1 MSLST
6 IPVAAVLGHPIN
18 HSKSPKLHNYWLS
31 LFNID
36 GYYIPLDIDPRYF
49 ENSVRA
55 LSGLGF
61 VGANVTIPYKEKVL
75 KIADKISDRAAII
88 GAANTLTFLQD
99 GTIYADNTDG
109 YGFLQNIK
117 CKYNDW
123 SAGEGTSVVFG
134 AGGASRAILGALI
147 EDGAN
152 EVILANRTRSRAD
165 QLRSDFG
172 AKIKVVDWMKVQ
184 NYLSDASTVI
194 NATSLGMDGKAELP
208 IPLQGLKKNTL
219 VTDIVYTP
227 LNTPLLENAAKRGC
241 RTVDG
246 LGMLIHQAIP
256 GFERWFGMKPDVSEN
271 LRKLLISQ

>member
-1 MSLST
+1 MSLPT

-49 ENSVRA
+49 ENSIRA

-99 GTIYADNTDG
+99 GRIYADNTDG

-123 SAGEGTSVVFG
+123 TAGEGTSVVFG

-194 NATSLGMDGKAELP
+194 NATSLGMDGKADLP
-208 IPLQGLKKNTL
+208 IPLQGLNKNTL

>member
-1 MSLST
+1 MSIST

-31 LFNID
+31 SFGID
-36 GYYIPLDIDPRYF
+36 GHYIPLDIDPRNF
-49 ENSVRA
+49 ENSIRA

-88 GAANTLTFLQD
+88 GAANTLTFLPD
-99 GTIYADNTDG
+99 GSIYADNTDG
-109 YGFLQNIK
+109 YGFLQNIRS
-117 CKYNDW
+117 KYNDW
-123 SAGEGTSVVFG
+123 TAGEGTSVVFG

-147 EDGAN
+147 EYGAN

-227 LNTPLLENAAKRGC
+227 LKTPLLENAAKRGC

-256 GFERWFGMKPDVSEN
+256 GFERWFGVKPDVSEN
-271 LRKLLISQ
+271 LRELLISQ

>member
-31 LFNID
+31 LFNIG
-36 GYYIPLDIDPRYF
+36 GYYIPLDIDPRNF
-49 ENSVRA
+49 ENSIRA
-55 LSGLGF
+55 LIDLGF

-88 GAANTLTFLQD
+88 GAANTLTFLKD
-99 GTIYADNTDG
+99 GRIYADNTDG

-117 CKYNDW
+117 CKYNNW

-172 AKIKVVDWMKVQ
+172 AKIKVVDWTKVQ

-208 IPLQGLKKNTL
+208 IPLQGLRKNTL

-227 LNTPLLENAAKRGC
+227 LNTPLLENAGKRGC

-256 GFERWFGMKPDVSEN
+256 GFERWFGVKPDVSEN
-271 LRKLLISQ
+271 LREVLISQ

>member
-36 GYYIPLDIDPRYF
+36 GYYIPLDIDPRNF
-49 ENSVRA
+49 ENSIRA

-99 GTIYADNTDG
+99 GRIYADNTDG

-123 SAGEGTSVVFG
+123 TAGEGTSVVFG

-152 EVILANRTRSRAD
+152 DVILANRTRSRAD

-184 NYLSDASTVI
+184 NYISDASTVI

>member
-1 MSLST
+1 MSLPT

-36 GYYIPLDIDPRYF
+36 GYYIPLDIDPRNF
-49 ENSVRA
+49 ENSIRA

-123 SAGEGTSVVFG
+123 TAGEGTSVVFG

-194 NATSLGMDGKAELP
+194 NATSLGMDGKADLP
-208 IPLQGLKKNTL
+208 IPLQGLNKNTL

-256 GFERWFGMKPDVSEN
+256 GFERWFGVKPDVSEK
-271 LRKLLISQ
+271 LRELLISQ

>member
-36 GYYIPLDIDPRYF
+36 GYYIPLDIDPRNF
-49 ENSVRA
+49 ENSIRA
-55 LSGLGF
+55 LGGLGF

-88 GAANTLTFLQD
+88 GAANTVTFLP
-99 GTIYADNTDG
+99 GGGIYADNTDG

-117 CKYNDW
+117 CKYKDW
-123 SAGEGTSVVFG
+123 SAGEGMSVVFG

-152 EVILANRTRSRAD
+152 EIILANRTRSRAD

-172 AKIKVVDWMKVQ
+172 GKIRVVDWMKVQ

-227 LNTPLLENAAKRGC
+227 LNTSFLENASKTGC

-256 GFERWFGMKPDVSEN
+256 GFQRWFGVKPDVSEN
-271 LRKLLISQ
+271 LRELLISR

>member
-1 MSLST
+1 MSIST
-6 IPVAAVLGHPIN
+6 IPVAAVLGHPIH

-31 LFNID
+31 LFDID
-36 GYYIPLDIDPRYF
+36 GYYIPLDIDPRNF
-49 ENSVRA
+49 ENSIRA

-184 NYLSDASTVI
+184 NYLSNASTVI

-256 GFERWFGMKPDVSEN
+256 GFERWFGVKPDVSEK
-271 LRKLLISQ
+271 LRELLISQ

>member
-1 MSLST
+1 MSLSP
-6 IPVAAVLGHPIN
+6 IPVAAVLGHPID

-31 LFNID
+31 LFNIG
-36 GYYIPLDIDPRYF
+36 GYYIPLDIDPRNF
-49 ENSVRA
+49 ENSIRA
-55 LSGLGF
+55 LIDLGF

-99 GTIYADNTDG
+99 GRIYADNTDG

-172 AKIKVVDWMKVQ
+172 AKIKVVDWTKVQ

-194 NATSLGMDGKAELP
+194 NATSLGMDGKEELP
-208 IPLQGLKKNTL
+208 SPLQGL
-219 VTDIVYTP
+219 
-227 LNTPLLENAAKRGC
+227 
-241 RTVDG
+241 
-246 LGMLIHQAIP
+246 
-256 GFERWFGMKPDVSEN
+256 
-271 LRKLLISQ
+271 

>member
-36 GYYIPLDIDPRYF
+36 GYYIPLDIDPRNF
-49 ENSVRA
+49 ENSIRA
-55 LSGLGF
+55 LSSLGF

-99 GTIYADNTDG
+99 GRIYADNTDG

-117 CKYNDW
+117 CTYNDW
-123 SAGEGTSVVFG
+123 TAGEGTSVVFG

>member
-1 MSLST
+1 MSIST

-31 LFNID
+31 LFDID
-36 GYYIPLDIDPRYF
+36 GHYIPLDIDPRNF
-49 ENSVRA
+49 ENSIRA

-117 CKYNDW
+117 CKYNNW
-123 SAGEGTSVVFG
+123 SAAEGTSVVFG

-172 AKIKVVDWMKVQ
+172 AKIKVVDWMKIQ
-184 NYLSDASTVI
+184 NYLSDAPTVI

-256 GFERWFGMKPDVSEN
+256 GFERWFGVKPDVSEN